1 MSDVQGLTEDE
12 LRQEREF
19 LLRSLSDLD
28 AELAAGDI
36 DHHDYIALKDGYTA
50 RAAAVLR
57 ALDGTPPVE
66 AAALPA
72 AASPAAASPAA
83 ASPPSSRTVTRG
95 RAPRWRAPLVATV
108 VAAFAIGAGLL
119 VAHRSGQ
126 RLPGQ
131 TVTGSISGSAAQQL
145 SDALT
150 DLNNG
155 KYLDALKVYDQ
166 VIKDDPRNAEAL
178 AYRGWILRITGKA
191 GNDPSLIDRG
201 LQSIRDAEAAEPT
214 YPDAHFFA
222 GEILLRDKGDA
233 AGAVT
238 EFRLVLSNDPP
249 ASIVPEVQGELN
261 AALAAAGT
269 PASGVSPSSTA
280 PASSPTGR

>member
-57 ALDGTPPVE
+57 GLDALEGTPPGV
-66 AAALPA
+66 AATVPE
-72 AASPAAASPAA
+72 P
-83 ASPPSSRTVTRG
+83 ASPPSSRTGSPG

-131 TVTGSISGSAAQQL
+131 TVTGSISGSSVQQL

-249 ASIVPEVQGELN
+249 ASIVPEVQGELS

-280 PASSPTGR
+280 HPSSPTGP